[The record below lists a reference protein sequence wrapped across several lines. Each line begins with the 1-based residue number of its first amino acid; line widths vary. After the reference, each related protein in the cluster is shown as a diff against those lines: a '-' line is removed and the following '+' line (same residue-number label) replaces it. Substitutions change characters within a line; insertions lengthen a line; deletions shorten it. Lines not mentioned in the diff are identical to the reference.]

1 VPIARHILVVED
13 NASLRGLF
21 VDVLSAERDLLVD
34 GAATIAEAEALLG
47 SPDAHYD
54 AILLD
59 LGLPDGD
66 GRDLCQQLRQC
77 GLRIPILMLTGA
89 VGEQDRLDGLDC
101 GASDYLIKP
110 VRIADLLVRLR
121 ARLPAFDAAAAAA
134 AAVAATAGH
143 PHDARP

>member
-34 GAATIAEAEALLG
+34 GAGSIAEAEALLG

-66 GRDLCQQLRQC
+66 GCDLCRQLRQR

-134 AAVAATAGH
+134 AALPATARHLDGV
-143 PHDARP
+143 RP

>member
-1 VPIARHILVVED
+1 MPRHILVVED

-21 VDVLSAERDLLVD
+21 VDVLSSACNLFVD
-34 GAATIAEAEALLG
+34 AAGSIAEAEALLA
-47 SPDAHYD
+47 SPDATYD

-66 GRDLCQQLRQC
+66 GRDLCRQLRRR
-77 GLRIPILMLTGA
+77 GLQIPILLLTGA
-89 VGEQDRLDGLDC
+89 VDEQDRLDGLRC

-121 ARLPAFDAAAAAA
+121 AQLPAFDGAAAAALPT
-134 AAVAATAGH
+134 TAGRVA
-143 PHDARP
+143 DVRL